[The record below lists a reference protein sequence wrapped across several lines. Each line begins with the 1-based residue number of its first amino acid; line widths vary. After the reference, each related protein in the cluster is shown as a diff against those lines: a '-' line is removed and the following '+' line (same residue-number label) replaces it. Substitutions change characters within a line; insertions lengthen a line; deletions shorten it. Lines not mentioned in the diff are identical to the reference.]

1 MFIKKIKKKF
11 ENKYTSTFLSGLI
24 AQQLAGCGGGASEE
38 VAQNVTLRG
47 TSGNDLLVSNATY
60 SAIEGLAGNDRIY
73 GTSGPDEI
81 YPGDGLDE
89 VFAAAGDDVVNIYAF
104 GDTIFGDEGNDTL
117 VADFTDTQVLL
128 RISLQDGVIFNLRA
142 PSFERTTFSNI
153 ENFELHSDNS
163 VEVIGTDFDNQIV
176 TAGGNDTIIAGNG
189 NNIINT
195 GAGDDIITF
204 TSIGSSIDGGT
215 GSDKLIYDASDLSGL
230 VSVDLTSQ
238 VYQLGGNSLNQR
250 ISNFEIYEFQGVANF
265 TITGTN
271 NAEEIICADG
281 NDTIDGLGGADTLTG
296 GNGSDKFVFSV
307 LSNALDTITD
317 FETGINGDTIR
328 LNKSVFDLAG
338 NALQSISTQ
347 SGGIKNILETT
358 GVILVNDETGFMSE
372 TALISDLVGVNGI
385 IDGQTNLGNLMVI
398 WKKANETS
406 AVMSYVSD
414 DTPSDSSLDY
424 FENIALLT
432 NITSANYSELS
443 ITNFEI
449 I

>member
-1 MFIKKIKKKF
+1 MFVKNMKKKF
-11 ENKYTSTFLSGLI
+11 ENKYISTFLSGLI
-24 AQQLAGCGGGASEE
+24 AQQLAACGGGASEE

-47 TSGNDLLVSNATY
+47 TNGNDLLVSNTTY

-73 GTSGPDEI
+73 GTPGPDEI

-89 VFAAAGDDVVNIYAF
+89 VFAAAGDDVVNIYSF
-104 GDTIFGDEGNDTL
+104 GDTIFGDEGTDTL

-153 ENFELHSDNS
+153 ENFELQSDNS

-176 TAGGNDTIIAGNG
+176 TTGGNDTIITGNG

-204 TSIGSSIDGGT
+204 SSIGSSIDGGS

-230 VSVDLTSQ
+230 VSVELTSQ
-238 VYQLGGNSLNQR
+238 VYQLGGNSLSQS
-250 ISNFEIYEFQGVANF
+250 ISNFEIYEFQGAANF

-271 NAEEIICADG
+271 NAEEIICSDG
-281 NDTIDGLGGADTLTG
+281 NDTIDGMDGADTLTG
-296 GNGSDKFVFSV
+296 GGGSDKFVFSV
-307 LSNALDTITD
+307 LSNALSTITD
-317 FETGINGDTIR
+317 FETGSNGDTIS
-328 LNKSVFDLAG
+328 LDKSLFGLAG
-338 NALQSISTQ
+338 NSLQNISTQ

-358 GVILVNDETGFMSE
+358 GVILITNENGFMSE

-385 IDGQTNLGNLMVI
+385 IDGETSLGNLFVI
-398 WKKANETS
+398 WKKASETS
-406 AVMSYVSD
+406 AVISYVTD
-414 DTPSDSSLDY
+414 DTPSDTGLDY

-432 NITSANYSELS
+432 NITSTNYSELS
-443 ITNFEI
+443 SANFEI